1 MGYQPHIDGM
11 RALAVTSVLM
21 FHLDFEGFSGGFV
34 GVDVFFV
41 ISGFLITRLIKIE
54 LETTEFFCF
63 KTFYT
68 RRIRRLLPAYLC
80 TLLITMIFSALVFS
94 PAHLERFGGALFAA
108 VLSLSNFYFWLE
120 ADYFDVSAQI
130 KPLLHTWT
138 LAIEEQFYLV
148 WPVTLVLVFRLGFK
162 KLVPLILFATI
173 VLSVWLNVIFGDGE
187 VDWVS
192 NYLPGDAA
200 TLISNGKS
208 TIFFHLPFRIF
219 EFSIGALLVWVVKK
233 PYNNQF
239 FIEIAFMLGMS
250 MIVYAIVS
258 FDDKMLFPSYYALLP
273 CLGTALVI
281 CFGDKGYL
289 SSILESKVVVGI
301 GLISYS
307 LYLVHWPIIVFWRY
321 LKQPGTFT
329 FVDQLALVFISVVIA
344 IISYQ
349 LIEKPFR
356 KKGSSIG
363 IEKWKVAVVVSVS
376 LLGVGLHMKYT
387 GGWPRDIPYTVNFDN
402 VGSASNFQRK
412 YYGGAGYPSYGPVDT
427 KSSPDIIL
435 VGDSH
440 GKQYAEGVYKEL
452 VEPNG
457 LALYIAAGRSC
468 FHLPRF
474 TRKTQGKNWDR
485 LCPEAMSQVLEY
497 VEMATSPPIVIISH
511 SWLNQITRADML
523 NDEGQRQQV
532 EIGVNELIQGLREL
546 KLLISPSI
554 LVVIGEVPK
563 TQGVNLYDVFTRPK
577 FVMSS
582 DFNLDDFMTSTI
594 RESLREFN
602 NELRIIEK
610 EGGDVVFLDPVDAFC
625 DEIACINIDQ
635 DKHLMYSDASHLST
649 YGSRFFIRKS
659 LPMFLFLLEQRGV
672 VVSP

>member
-1 MGYQPHIDGM
+1 MEYQPHIDGI
-11 RALAVTSVLM
+11 RALAVTSVLL
-21 FHLDFEGFSGGFV
+21 FHLGVDGFSGGFV

-41 ISGFLITRLIKIE
+41 ISGFLITRLIKME
-54 LETTEFFCF
+54 LEATGTFCF
-63 KTFYT
+63 KAFYI

-80 TLLITMIFSALVFS
+80 TLLITMILSALVFS

-138 LAIEEQFYLV
+138 LAVEEQFYLV
-148 WPVTLVLVFRLGFK
+148 WPVTLALIFRLGFK
-162 KLVPLILFATI
+162 KMVPFILFITI
-173 VLSVWLNVIFGDGE
+173 LLSIWLNVIFGDGE
-187 VDWVS
+187 VGWIS
-192 NYLPGDAA
+192 SYLPGDVA

-219 EFSIGALLVWVVKK
+219 EFAIGALLVWIVQNT
-233 PYNNQF
+233 YNNRF
-239 FIEIAFMLGMS
+239 FIEIAFMFGMS
-250 MIVYAIVS
+250 MIIYAIVF
-258 FDDKMLFPSYYALLP
+258 FDDTMLFPSYYALLP

-281 CFGDKGYL
+281 CFGDKGYA
-289 SSILESKVVVGI
+289 SSILKCRVFVGI

-307 LYLVHWPIIVFWRY
+307 LYLVHWPIIVYWRY
-321 LKQPGTFT
+321 LKQPVTFT
-329 FVDQLALVFISVVIA
+329 LVDQLALVCISLVIA

-356 KKGSSIG
+356 KKGFSIG
-363 IEKWKVAVVVSVS
+363 IDKWKVAVAVCVG

-412 YYGGAGYPSYGPVDT
+412 YYGGAGYPSYGSVNTNSP
-427 KSSPDIIL
+427 PDIIL

-457 LALYIAAGRSC
+457 LALYMAAGRSC

-474 TRKTQGKNWDR
+474 TRNTQGKNWDR
-485 LCPEAMSQVLEY
+485 LCPEAMSQVLEFI
-497 VEMATSPPIVIISH
+497 EMATSPPIVIISH
-511 SWLNQITRADML
+511 SWLNQMTRADML
-523 NDEGQRQQV
+523 NDEGQRQQL
-532 EIGVNELIQGLREL
+532 EIGVNELVQGLREL
-546 KLLISPSI
+546 KSLIGEST
-554 LVVIGEVPK
+554 LVVIGGVPK
-563 TQGVNLYDVFTRPK
+563 TQGVNLYDIFTRPK
-577 FVMSS
+577 FVLSS
-582 DFNLDDFMTSTI
+582 DFNLDDFMTSAI
-594 RESLREFN
+594 REPLREFN
-602 NELRIIEK
+602 NKLRVIEK
-610 EGGDVVFLDPVDAFC
+610 EGGNVVFLDPIDAFC
-625 DEIACINIDQ
+625 DEVACINIDQ
-635 DKHLMYSDASHLST
+635 DKHLMYSDSSHLST

-672 VVSP
+672 FVSP